1 MALMALM
8 LAWLHGPSTA
18 QHSSSTPSWRSSLV
32 ALTMLAGH
40 RLCGSGWLVADWA
53 AQET

>member
-1 MALMALM
+1 MAAWSINGTAFLLYTVMA
-8 LAWLHGPSTA
+8 
-18 QHSSSTPSWRSSLV
+18 LV

-40 RLCGSGWLVADWA
+40 RPCGSGWLVADWA